1 MKIFIIHY
9 DKLIYRKEKIIQ
21 QMNKFNFEFEF
32 ISNHG
37 KDKLTIEDRKKFRN
51 LSDGEISVALH
62 HIECYKRIVCDNIE
76 EALILEDDVLLCV
89 NFAFLLNV
97 YIKQLPQDWNMLFI
111 GDGCGLHINNKL
123 FIKNQFIYK
132 KENSISGKP
141 NEGATRC
148 LDSYLINKKTAE
160 TIVEKLKMP
169 NYTILV
175 PADFWM
181 NCVIRNNNFNV
192 YWAEPTIVTQGS
204 NKGVYKSSLR

>member
-9 DKLIYRKEKIIQ
+9 DKLINRKEKILQ
-21 QMNKFNFEFEF
+21 QMNKFNLDFEF

-37 KDKLTIEDRKKFRN
+37 KDKLTIEDRRKFKN
-51 LSDGEISVALH
+51 LRDGEISVALH
-62 HIECYKRIVCDNIE
+62 HIECYKRIVCDNLN
-76 EALILEDDVLLCV
+76 EALILEDDVLLRD
-89 NFAFLLNV
+89 NFVFLLDL
-97 YIKQLPQDWNMLFI
+97 YIKQLPQNWNMLFI

-132 KENSISGKP
+132 KENSVFGKP

-160 TIVEKLKMP
+160 IIVEKLNMP

-204 NKGVYKSSLR
+204 EKGVYKSSLR